1 MLSTRDN
8 ERLTQVG
15 PGTPTGELMRRYW
28 FPIAATL
35 EMEKDPTKAVRL
47 LGEDLVLYKD
57 RSGTFGLIQESC
69 PHRRV
74 NLLYGIPEEQGLR
87 CPYHGWRF
95 DETGRCL
102 EMPAEAPDSTFKDRV
117 TALTYPVQE
126 LGGLIF
132 AYMGP
137 EPVPLL
143 PRWDLFVRDDFVRDI
158 YLTDLPCNW
167 LQCMENSMDPVHT
180 EWLHSY
186 WTFYQME
193 REGKEVPKTPDG
205 RYATFRHTRIG
216 FDVFEH
222 GIIKRRLMEGQTEDH
237 DDWKIG
243 HPVIFPYTLRN
254 GNGFQIRV
262 PVDDTHTHH
271 ITYRCSFPKEGEERE
286 PVRIHDMPIKDKN
299 GKVFTHQTLYQDMW
313 AWWSQG
319 PLAQRHLERL
329 AESDKGIIL
338 FRRLLKKQ
346 VDLALDGGD
355 PMNVI
360 RDPAKNQQI
369 DLHTE
374 QTQYMAFIGNTNVEE
389 AAQGRSERAMRSLA
403 GFQNTKEA

>member
-216 FDVFEH
+216 FDVFKH

-360 RDPAKNQQI
+360 RDPAKNHQI

>member
-1 MLSTRDN
+1 MLNTRDN

>member
-1 MLSTRDN
+1 
-8 ERLTQVG
+8 
-15 PGTPTGELMRRYW
+15 
-28 FPIAATL
+28 
-35 EMEKDPTKAVRL
+35 
-47 LGEDLVLYKD
+47 
-57 RSGTFGLIQESC
+57 
-69 PHRRV
+69 
-74 NLLYGIPEEQGLR
+74 
-87 CPYHGWRF
+87 
-95 DETGRCL
+95 
-102 EMPAEAPDSTFKDRV
+102 
-117 TALTYPVQE
+117 
-126 LGGLIF
+126 
-132 AYMGP
+132 
-137 EPVPLL
+137 
-143 PRWDLFVRDDFVRDI
+143 
-158 YLTDLPCNW
+158 
-167 LQCMENSMDPVHT
+167 MDPVHT

-216 FDVFEH
+216 FDIFEH

-237 DDWKIG
+237 DDWKTG

-286 PVRIHDMPIKDKN
+286 PIRIHDMPIKDTN

-329 AESDKGIIL
+329 AESDKGVIL
-338 FRRLLKKQ
+338 FRRLLKEQ

-355 PMNVI
+355 PMNVF

-389 AAQGRSERAMRSLA
+389 AVQGRSERAMRSLA

>member
-95 DETGRCL
+95 DETGRCQ

>member
-1 MLSTRDN
+1 MLNTRDN

-35 EMEKDPTKAVRL
+35 EMEKAPTKAVRL

>member
-28 FPIAATL
+28 FPIVATL

-193 REGKEVPKTPDG
+193 GEGKEVPKTPDG
-205 RYATFRHTRIG
+205 RYATFRHVRIG

-222 GIIKRRLMEGQTEDH
+222 GIIKRRLMEGQSEDH
-237 DDWKIG
+237 DDWKTG

-346 VDLALDGGD
+346 LDLVLDGGD
-355 PMNVI
+355 PMNVF

-389 AAQGRSERAMRSLA
+389 AVQGRSERAMRSLA